1 MLTSIARPGTS
12 LVDDTEV
19 GTDDGCQ
26 AQEAHCVP
34 VIQEVADI
42 DDEASEIALLIHWI
56 GEAIRNCVC
65 RSGAGDSAT
74 APPPTS
80 SRPSG
85 NWCSSPATT

>member
-26 AQEAHCVP
+26 TQEAHCVP

-42 DDEASEIALLIHWI
+42 DDEASEIA
-56 GEAIRNCVC
+56 
-65 RSGAGDSAT
+65 
-74 APPPTS
+74 
-80 SRPSG
+80 
-85 NWCSSPATT
+85 SPC